1 MFLSLLFTQKLEP
14 KIQLSLDLIECRSRN
29 QDAPGFGQSFQSRR
43 DIHAVAIDVLPF
55 DNHIA
60 KVDANAEFE
69 LFFLRQFGVA
79 LRHRPLDFDGA
90 TDRVDHAG
98 EFYQRAIAHELHDA
112 PLWSG
117 NLRIDQILAGALEAR
132 QCIRSFSLHKAA
144 VANDVG
150 GENRRK
156 PPLQCFTPD
165 VGHRSHHDR
174 RVSLRSLALFRS
186 APCQICT
193 LSNRLLVAV
202 TI

>member
-1 MFLSLLFTQKLEP
+1 MFLSLLFTQKLEL
-14 KIQLSLDLIECRSRN
+14 KIQLSLDLIECCSRN

-60 KVDANAEFE
+60 KVYANAEFE
-69 LFFLRQFGVA
+69 LFFLRQFGIA

-98 EFYQRAIAHELHDA
+98 ELYQRAIAHELYDA
-112 PLWSG
+112 PIVSCDF
-117 NLRIDQILAGALEAR
+117 RIDQILAGALEAC
-132 QCIRSFSLHKAA
+132 QSIRLVRLHEAA

-156 PPLQCFTPD
+156 PALHACS
-165 VGHRSHHDR
+165 GR
-174 RVSLRSLALFRS
+174 RARSLS
-186 APCQICT
+186 
-193 LSNRLLVAV
+193 
-202 TI
+202 